1 MKQNFL
7 KLFSAT
13 MAKLIYARREV
24 WSQHWFR
31 NSMSKTCFLDD
42 LPPLKKLKCFTRS
55 FSKTVDDFYYKW
67 FFNTFYFTVECE
79 QWVYLTT
86 ILVRNRKWRNASQLN
101 RNQSLN
107 LKMKLKNDLRVIRI
121 TLIYDK
127 FNYDSRFTQGVHILS

>member
-1 MKQNFL
+1 MKS
-7 KLFSAT
+7 FSAAV
-13 MAKLIYARREV
+13 AKLKYARREV

-42 LPPLKKLKCFTRS
+42 LPPLKKLKCFTKS
-55 FSKTVDDFYYKW
+55 FSRTVDDFYHRLFLKL
-67 FFNTFYFTVECE
+67 FFFTVECE
-79 QWVYLTT
+79 QWVYLIT
-86 ILVRNRKWRNASQLN
+86 ILVRKRKWRNASQVN

-127 FNYDSRFTQGVHILS
+127 FNYDSRFTQGVHIPS